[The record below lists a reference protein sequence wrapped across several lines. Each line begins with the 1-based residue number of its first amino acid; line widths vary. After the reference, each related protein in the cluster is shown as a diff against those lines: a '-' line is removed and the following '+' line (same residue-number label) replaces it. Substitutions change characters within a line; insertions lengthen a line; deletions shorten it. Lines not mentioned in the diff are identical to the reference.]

1 MADPVLNAAGG
12 GAKWTRL
19 ARSPRGWA
27 EPRSRKGPSG
37 RPLRLH
43 GRFRNVRPPG
53 RRWVEIAPAR
63 LLGLA
68 TLGRLVAARS
78 RGDWPAR
85 KAA

>member
-12 GAKWTRL
+12 GAKWTRR
-19 ARSPRGWA
+19 ARWPRGWA

-53 RRWVEIAPAR
+53 TSLSGNRA
-63 LLGLA
+63 GS
-68 TLGRLVAARS
+68 AARPRYSWQAGRSQKS
-78 RGDWPAR
+78 RSLAGEESG
-85 KAA
+85 